1 MKTPKPNTRLK
12 RSRPKKARKH
22 LPALSQLTRDMLAL
36 QMQADSRIPANVSA
50 AIMASMNAAANK
62 DAETPAVVI
71 ASLEREEQAIVR
83 ESMPAYQQILSNVGA
98 RGSSRMLLDFELD
111 SLIEQEANDD

>member
-1 MKTPKPNTRLK
+1 MKTPKPNTSLK

-62 DAETPAVVI
+62 DAETPETVI
-71 ASLEREEQAIVR
+71 QTLDRDERDIVTQA
-83 ESMPAYQQILSNVGA
+83 MPAYQQILSNVGA
-98 RGSSRMLLDFELD
+98 RGKSRMLLDFELD
-111 SLIEQEANDD
+111 EMIASEGNE

>member
-22 LPALSQLTRDMLAL
+22 LPSLSQLTRDMLAM

-71 ASLEREEQAIVR
+71 ASLEREER
-83 ESMPAYQQILSNVGA
+83 ENVQSAMQGYQQILSAPGM
-98 RGSSRMLLDFELD
+98 RGRNALLMDMEID
-111 SLIEQEANDD
+111 QMIQDEANEE

>member
-71 ASLEREEQAIVR
+71 ASLEREER
-83 ESMPAYQQILSNVGA
+83 ENVQSAMQGYQQILSAPGM
-98 RGSSRMLLDFELD
+98 RGRSRLMLDVELD
-111 SLIEQEANDD
+111 ELISQEANDD